1 MEQIPQSELIPTL
14 EKVQEQFEAWRQS
27 RAKRSAIPGV
37 LWQAA
42 VNLCQE
48 HPISKISSTL
58 RLNYA
63 ELKYRVH
70 VFSLSH
76 PAAPCIS
83 DSNFI
88 ELELSPSKTASECMV
103 EMSDQKGATMRMH
116 FKGEAGLDLL
126 ELGKAF
132 WSRRS

>member
-1 MEQIPQSELIPTL
+1 MEPIPQSELIPTL

-27 RAKRSAIPGV
+27 RIKRSAIPDV

-48 HPISKISSTL
+48 HPISKVSSTL

-63 ELKYRVH
+63 ELKHRVH
-70 VFSLSH
+70 VFTVSH
-76 PAAPCIS
+76 PAPCIAE
-83 DSNFI
+83 SNFI
-88 ELELSPSKTASECMV
+88 EFSMSPSKMASECMV
-103 EMSDQKGATMRMH
+103 EMSDQKGATMRMY

>member
-1 MEQIPQSELIPTL
+1 MQQICRPESTPSL
-14 EKVQEQFEAWRQS
+14 ENVLEQFEAWRQS
-27 RAKRSAIPGV
+27 RTKRSSIPDA

-48 HPISKISSTL
+48 HTISKVSSTL

-63 ELKYRVH
+63 ELKHRVH
-70 VFSLSH
+70 VCTAGQ
-76 PAAPCIS
+76 PAPCMTA
-83 DSNFI
+83 SNFI
-88 ELELSPSKTASECMV
+88 ELDLSPSKAASECMV

>member
-1 MEQIPQSELIPTL
+1 MEQIPQPELIPTL
-14 EKVQEQFEAWRQS
+14 KKVQEQFEAWRQS
-27 RAKRSAIPGV
+27 RVKRSAIPDA

-48 HPISKISSTL
+48 HTISKVSSTL

-63 ELKYRVH
+63 ELKHRVH
-70 VFSLSH
+70 VCTAGQ
-76 PAAPCIS
+76 AAPCMTA
-83 DSNFI
+83 SNFI
-88 ELELSPSKTASECMV
+88 ELDLSPSKAASECMV

-116 FKGEAGLDLL
+116 FKGEAGLDFL

>member
-1 MEQIPQSELIPTL
+1 MEQIPQPELIPTL

-27 RAKRSAIPGV
+27 RVKRSAIPDA
-37 LWQAA
+37 LWHAA
-42 VNLCQE
+42 INLCQE
-48 HPISKISSTL
+48 HPISKVSSTL

-70 VFSLSH
+70 VFSVSH
-76 PAAPCIS
+76 PAPCITE
-83 DSNFI
+83 SNFI
-88 ELELSPSKTASECMV
+88 ELDLSPSKMASECMV
-103 EMSDQKGATMRMH
+103 EMSDQKGGTMRMH

-126 ELGKAF
+126 ELSKAF

>member
-1 MEQIPQSELIPTL
+1 MEQIPQPELIPTL
-14 EKVQEQFEAWRQS
+14 EKIQEQFEAWRQS
-27 RAKRSAIPGV
+27 RVKRSAIPDV
-37 LWQAA
+37 LWQTA

-48 HPISKISSTL
+48 YPISKVSSTL

-70 VFSLSH
+70 VFAVSH
-76 PAAPCIS
+76 PAPCIAE
-83 DSNFI
+83 SNFI
-88 ELELSPSKTASECMV
+88 EFELSPSKMASECMV

>member
-1 MEQIPQSELIPTL
+1 MEQIPQPELTPSL
-14 EKVQEQFEAWRQS
+14 EKVQERFEAWRQS
-27 RAKRSAIPGV
+27 RVKRSAIPDV

-42 VNLCQE
+42 VDLCRE
-48 HPISKISSTL
+48 HPISKVSSTL

-70 VFSLSH
+70 VFSVSH
-76 PAAPCIS
+76 PAPCIAE
-83 DSNFI
+83 SNFI
-88 ELELSPSKTASECMV
+88 ELELSPSKMASECMV
-103 EMSDQKGATMRMH
+103 EMSDQKGASLRMH
-116 FKGEAGLDLL
+116 FKGEVGLDLL